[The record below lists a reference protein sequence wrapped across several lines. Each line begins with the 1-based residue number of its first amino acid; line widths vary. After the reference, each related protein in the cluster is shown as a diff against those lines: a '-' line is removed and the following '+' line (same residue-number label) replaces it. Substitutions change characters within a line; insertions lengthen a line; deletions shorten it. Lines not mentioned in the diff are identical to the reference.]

1 MTGQHIRRERRS
13 AEKRAAYAQIFAK
26 SHERLALMRFNN
38 RNHILAAIRAGRVEL
53 AIARKNALAG
63 ENGAWEDV
71 SRIESEIE
79 NLTEFLNDI
88 YL

>member
-1 MTGQHIRRERRS
+1 MMGQHIRRERRS

-38 RNHILAAIRAGRVEL
+38 LNRILAAIREYRVEL
-53 AIARKNALAG
+53 AIAHNNALAG
-63 ENGAWEDV
+63 IGSWEEV
-71 SRIESEIE
+71 SHIEAEIE
-79 NLTEFLNDI
+79 NLSEKLRDI